1 VADKFSE
8 SLAAGDLQAFSDSV
22 NFPRH
27 IGIEL
32 LAADKDRV
40 EGRLPVTKDL
50 TNHLP
55 NVHGGAI
62 MSLAD
67 AMGAIGAHLNMPEG
81 AAGTTTIESKTNFIK
96 PAMQGDTLHAVATPL
111 SVGRRLSVWQ
121 TEITRN
127 DGERVA
133 IVTQTQIY
141 L

>member
-1 VADKFSE
+1 MADKSLE

-96 PAMQGDTLHAVATPL
+96 PAMQGDTLHAVATPIY
-111 SVGRRLSVWQ
+111 VGRRLSVWQ
-121 TEITRN
+121 TEITRD
-127 DGERVA
+127 DGKRVA
-133 IVTQTQIY
+133 VVTQTQIY

>member
-1 VADKFSE
+1 MSTDMPAEMTPDT
-8 SLAAGDLQAFSDSV
+8 LQAFSDSV
-22 NFPRH
+22 NFARH

-32 LAADKDRV
+32 LKAEKTEVA
-40 EGRLPVTKDL
+40 GRLPIAEAL

-67 AMGAIGAHLNMPEG
+67 ALGAIGAHLNLPDG
-81 AAGTTTIESKTNFIK
+81 ANGTTTIESKTNFIK
-96 PAMQGDTLHAVATPL
+96 AAMQGDTLHAVSRPL

-121 TEITRN
+121 TEITRD
-127 DGERVA
+127 DGARVA
-133 IVTQTQIY
+133 MVTQTQIY

>member
-1 VADKFSE
+1 MADEFTE
-8 SLAAGDLQAFSDSV
+8 SLESGDLQAFSDTV

-27 IGIEL
+27 IGIQLIKAE
-32 LAADKDRV
+32 KNRI
-40 EGRLPVTKDL
+40 EGKLPVTENL

-96 PAMQGDTLHAVATPL
+96 PAMQGDTLHAVCTPL
-111 SVGRRLSVWQ
+111 STGRRLSVWQ
-121 TEITRN
+121 TDITRD
-127 DGERVA
+127 DGKRVA
-133 IVTQTQIY
+133 VVTQTQIY

>member
-1 VADKFSE
+1 MSDEFTE
-8 SLAAGDLQAFSDSV
+8 SLERGDLQAFSDTV

-27 IGIEL
+27 IGIQLTKAE
-32 LAADKDRV
+32 KNRI
-40 EGRLPVTKDL
+40 EGKLPVTENL

-96 PAMQGDTLHAVATPL
+96 PAMQGDTLHAVCTPL
-111 SVGRRLSVWQ
+111 STGRRLSVWQ
-121 TEITRN
+121 TDITRD
-127 DGERVA
+127 DGKRVA
-133 IVTQTQIY
+133 VVTQTQIY

>member
-1 VADKFSE
+1 M
-8 SLAAGDLQAFSDSV
+8 QAFSDSV

-32 LAADKDRV
+32 IAADKDRI

-62 MSLAD
+62 MSLANP
-67 AMGAIGAHLNMPEG
+67 MGAIGAHLNMPEG

-96 PAMQGDTLHAVATPL
+96 PAMLGDTLHAVATPL

-121 TEITRN
+121 TEITRE
-127 DGERVA
+127 DCKRVA
-133 IVTQTQIY
+133 VVTQTQIY

>member
-1 VADKFSE
+1 MADKSLE
-8 SLAAGDLQAFSDSV
+8 SLAAGDLQAFSGSG

-27 IGIEL
+27 IGSAL

-121 TEITRN
+121 TEITRD
-127 DGERVA
+127 DGKRVA
-133 IVTQTQIY
+133 VVTQTQIY